1 MSSLGGV
8 LTVLTSGTELNCPI
22 PSTHR
27 LGRGLH
33 GYLIRFAPHA
43 FVPQHLAKGL
53 TPNPDVLCNSVIKF
67 RYFVEY
73 AEQTFAPDLL
83 ATGHYAK
90 TVYENG
96 NFYLSKPQDSNKD
109 QTYFLCQINL
119 SLLSKLIFP
128 LADLTKKEVR
138 GLAHKILLNNATK
151 KDSTGI
157 CFIGERKFES
167 FLANYFPPQEGKI
180 IDIDSKKVISKHRGT
195 YYFTIGQRRNL
206 GLSGQK
212 SPSYVVGKIK
222 EEKLKEYFSKQNITA
237 KFRYRQPEIPVK
249 IITGLSNSPDKLLVE
264 FGAKQRAITPGQ
276 YAVFYHDNI
285 CLGGGVIFYTEK
297 VNEYCYEKVRKEN
310 ELTTKLE
317 EQEKQGKSYEK
328 EIELAKFHEERGK
341 IKCDCYSCEAQ
352 KEIQTEVKVKIKK
365 EMADYDCQSGV
376 SDKEQCP
383 ECKKWVKE
391 LDEESG

>member
-1 MSSLGGV
+1 
-8 LTVLTSGTELNCPI
+8 
-22 PSTHR
+22 
-27 LGRGLH
+27 
-33 GYLIRFAPHA
+33 
-43 FVPQHLAKGL
+43 
-53 TPNPDVLCNSVIKF
+53 
-67 RYFVEY
+67 Y

-90 TVYENG
+90 TVYEN
-96 NFYLSKPQDSNKD
+96 
-109 QTYFLCQINL
+109 
-119 SLLSKLIFP
+119 
-128 LADLTKKEVR
+128 V
-138 GLAHKILLNNATK
+138 
-151 KDSTGI
+151 
-157 CFIGERKFES
+157 
-167 FLANYFPPQEGKI
+167 
-180 IDIDSKKVISKHRGT
+180 
-195 YYFTIGQRRNL
+195 
-206 GLSGQK
+206 
-212 SPSYVVGKIK
+212 K

-297 VNEYCYEKVRKEN
+297 VNEYCEPVLGKNDASSKKEN

-391 LDEESG
+391 LDEESGRKRENARMSLVVIVRKIPGGGPKINIDEGIQEAMLGSE

>member
-1 MSSLGGV
+1 
-8 LTVLTSGTELNCPI
+8 
-22 PSTHR
+22 
-27 LGRGLH
+27 
-33 GYLIRFAPHA
+33 
-43 FVPQHLAKGL
+43 LAKGL

-90 TVYENG
+90 TVYEN
-96 NFYLSKPQDSNKD
+96 
-109 QTYFLCQINL
+109 
-119 SLLSKLIFP
+119 
-128 LADLTKKEVR
+128 
-138 GLAHKILLNNATK
+138 
-151 KDSTGI
+151 
-157 CFIGERKFES
+157 
-167 FLANYFPPQEGKI
+167 
-180 IDIDSKKVISKHRGT
+180 
-195 YYFTIGQRRNL
+195 

-297 VNEYCYEKVRKEN
+297 VNEYFRKEN

-391 LDEESG
+391 LDEESGRKRENARMSLVVIVRKIPGGGPKINIDEGIQEAMLGSE